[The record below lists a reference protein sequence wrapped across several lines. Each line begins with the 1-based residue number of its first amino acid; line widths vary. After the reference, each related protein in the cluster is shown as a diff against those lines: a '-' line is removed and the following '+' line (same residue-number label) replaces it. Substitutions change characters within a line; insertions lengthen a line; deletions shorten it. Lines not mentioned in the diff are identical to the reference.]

1 MSLYRRG
8 EIWYY
13 LFYLNG
19 KRYRGSTKTNNEKEA
34 ARVYAKAM
42 VAAEVGESVTPKR
55 APFIQDFVKEFLEW
69 LDQTTLKPKTK
80 DDYRNGC
87 RLILQSGLC
96 GMRLDQITKDDIEKT
111 RFHESDASRDCG
123 LRTLRRMLS
132 KARDRKLIREIPRV
146 KRPKLAGRDRMVTD
160 TDEQVLLPAC
170 PRPLRDVL
178 TIMLDSGLRNGEVVR
193 MRLEYINW
201 ENAFYFNP
209 SGKTL
214 RARRQVPLSE
224 RVIALLRTIQSE
236 HGGTTE
242 GWVFPSKKKKFRL
255 GGIRCQNRS
264 GHIGLSG
271 LEHMFR
277 KVARKLGLPDALKIY
292 CARHT
297 FGTVAMAETRN
308 PGLVKEVM
316 GHESLDTTMKYL
328 HPETAQIKLII
339 DRRNQRKASVLEAT
353 EKTSKTATQAQAEV
367 ADESVSA

>member
-8 EIWYY
+8 EVWYY

-19 KRYRGSTKTNNEKEA
+19 KRYRGSTKTNNEKDA

-42 VAAEVGESVTPKR
+42 VAAEAGESITPKR
-55 APFIQDFVKEFLEW
+55 APFIQEFVEEFLKW
-69 LDQTTLKPKTK
+69 LDHTTLKPKTK
-80 DDYRNGC
+80 DDYSNGC
-87 RLILQSGLC
+87 RLILESDLC
-96 GMRLDQITKDDIEKT
+96 GIRLDQITKDDIEKT
-111 RFHESDASRDCG
+111 RFHESDASQDCG

-160 TDEQVLLPAC
+160 TDEQLLLPAC

-178 TIMLDSGLRNGEVVR
+178 IIMLDSGLRNGEVVR

-201 ENAFYFNP
+201 ESAFYFNP
-209 SGKTL
+209 SGKTP

-224 RVIALLRTIQSE
+224 RVIALLRTIQAE
-236 HGGTTE
+236 QGGTTE
-242 GWVFPSKKKKFRL
+242 GWVFPSKKKRFRS
-255 GGIRCQNRS
+255 GGIRCQSRS

-297 FGTVAMAETRN
+297 FGTVAMADTRN
-308 PGLVKEVM
+308 PGLVREVM
-316 GHESLDTTMKYL
+316 GHDDFSTTMKYL
-328 HPETAQIKLII
+328 HPETNQIKLII
-339 DRRNQRKASVLEAT
+339 DRRNQRKQAVLAAT
-353 EKTSKTATQAQAEV
+353 EKATKTATPVQTEV
-367 ADESVSA
+367 TEESVST